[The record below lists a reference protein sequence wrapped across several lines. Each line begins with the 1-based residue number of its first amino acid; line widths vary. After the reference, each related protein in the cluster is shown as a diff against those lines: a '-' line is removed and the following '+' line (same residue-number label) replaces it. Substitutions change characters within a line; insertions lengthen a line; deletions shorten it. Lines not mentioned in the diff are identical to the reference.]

1 MKNKATI
8 CEVLSGSLAEE
19 AGLVAGD
26 ALLQIDDTPIVDIF
40 DYRFG
45 LASGDEVT
53 LLVEKRDGSLE
64 ELILEDVD
72 EEELGIVFEH
82 PLIDRPRAC
91 QNRCVFCFID
101 QLPKG
106 MRKPVYFKD
115 DDYRLSF
122 LYGNYVTM
130 TNMTDA
136 DLEKVIRMRL
146 SPINISVHTTNPE
159 LRVRML
165 QNPSADKILPRM
177 QRFFEA
183 ELPMNAQIVL
193 CPDWNDKAEL
203 DRTLKDLSR
212 FVPHLKSVSV
222 VPVGL
227 TAYRE
232 KLTELRAFTA
242 EECREVLEQVKR
254 WQDHFLKLCDSRLVY
269 PADEFYVQ
277 CGLTPPTDE
286 EYEDFPQIENGVGMI
301 ASFREE
307 FLDALSEEPLPLQF
321 KPCTIATGECAA
333 PMLRQLLEPLTDQ
346 VQIVPIPNRFFGGK
360 VTVTGLLTGSDL
372 IATLSNKDLGE
383 AVYISSCMLR
393 SEGDLFLDDLSPKD
407 VSDAL
412 GVPVI
417 PLLNDGGVLLTN
429 LLKGGA

>member
-1 MKNKATI
+1 MRNKATI
-8 CEVLSGSLAEE
+8 CEVLPGSLAEE

-26 ALLQIDDTPIVDIF
+26 TLLKIDNNPIVDIF

-53 LLVEKRDGSLE
+53 LLIEKKDGSLE
-64 ELILEDVD
+64 ELVLEDVD
-72 EEELGIVFEH
+72 EDELGIVFEH

-91 QNRCVFCFID
+91 RNRCVFCFID

-130 TNMTDA
+130 TNMTDT
-136 DLEKVIRMRL
+136 DMEKVIRMRL

-165 QNPSADKILPRM
+165 RNPSADKILPRM

-193 CPDWNDKAEL
+193 CPEWNDKEEL
-203 DRTLKDLSR
+203 DRTLEDLGR
-212 FVPHLKSVSV
+212 FVPHLKSISV

-227 TAYRE
+227 TAYRQ
-232 KLTELRAFTA
+232 KLTELRPFTA
-242 EECREVLEQVKR
+242 EECRGVLDQIRR
-254 WQDHFLKLCDSRLVY
+254 WQEHFLALCGSRMVY

-277 CGLTPPTDE
+277 CGEEPPSSE
-286 EYEDFPQIENGVGMI
+286 AYEDFPQIENGVGMI

-307 FLDALSEEPLPLQF
+307 FLSALAEQEQPLSF
-321 KPCTIATGECAA
+321 KHCTIATGACAA
-333 PMLRQLLEPLTDQ
+333 PMMESLLTPLTDA
-346 VQIVPIPNRFFGGK
+346 VNVAVIPSRFFGGK
-360 VTVTGLLTGSDL
+360 VTVTGLLSGRDL
-372 IATLSNKDLGE
+372 ITELSGKELGE

-417 PLLNDGGVLLTN
+417 PLLNDGGVLLTH

>member
-1 MKNKATI
+1 MNGKAI
-8 CEVLSGSLAEE
+8 ISEILPDSIAEE
-19 AGLVAGD
+19 AGLTSGD
-26 ALLQIDDTPIVDIF
+26 ALLKIDGRPVVDIF

-45 LASGDEVT
+45 LAGGDTVT
-53 LLVEKRDGSLE
+53 LLIEKRDGSLE
-64 ELILEDVD
+64 ELVLEDVD
-72 EEELGIVFEH
+72 EEELGIVFER

-91 QNRCVFCFID
+91 KNRCVFCFID
-101 QLPKG
+101 QLPRG

-122 LYGNYVTM
+122 LYGNYVTL

-146 SPINISVHTTNPE
+146 SPINISVHTTNPD

-177 QRFFEA
+177 QRFYDA
-183 ELPMNAQIVL
+183 KLPMNAQIVL

-203 DRTLKDLSR
+203 DRTLGDLGR
-212 FVPHLKSVSV
+212 FFPHLQSISV

-232 KLTELRAFTA
+232 ALTPMRPFTSG
-242 EECREVLEQVKR
+242 ECAGVLEQIR
-254 WQDHFLKLCDSRLVY
+254 AWQERFLSECGSRLVY

-277 CGLTPPTDE
+277 CGQEPPGCE
-286 EYEDFPQIENGVGMI
+286 AYEDFPQIENGVGMI

-307 FLDALSEEPLPLQF
+307 FLSALAEQRKPLRF
-321 KPCTIATGECAA
+321 MPCTIATGACAA
-333 PMLRQLLEPLTDQ
+333 PMFHSLFTPLTDA
-346 VQIVPIPNRFFGGK
+346 VNIAAIPNRFFGGK
-360 VTVTGLLTGSDL
+360 VTVSGLLTGSDL
-372 IATLSNKDLGE
+372 IAELAGKDLGR
-383 AVYISSCMLR
+383 AVYISQCMLR
-393 SEGDLFLDDLSPKD
+393 DEGDLFLDDLTPAA
-407 VSDAL
+407 VSEAL

-417 PLLNDGGVLLTN
+417 PVPNDGGALLSHIME
-429 LLKGGA
+429 GGA